1 MNMFMIESPLTFF
14 ETFAMLRRGLDNP
27 NEYLIYRIQG
37 KGRETT
43 NKQAG
48 LVMILG
54 RRELIRAD

>member
-1 MNMFMIESPLTFF
+1 MFMIESPLTFC
-14 ETFAMLRRGLDNP
+14 ETFAMLRRVLDNP
-27 NEYLIYRIQG
+27 NEYLIHRIQD

-48 LVMILG
+48 LVMILS